1 MVPAHALETHT
12 PRVLA
17 LKGALLLVWATVS
30 FGACFF
36 ARDLQVMVLGWPLNY
51 WIGSQGAILAFL
63 GIVVV
68 YAWVMNR
75 IDSENTDR
83 DQGN

>member
-12 PRVLA
+12 PRILA
-17 LKGALLLVWATVS
+17 LKGALLFVWATVS
-30 FGACFF
+30 FGACYF
-36 ARDLQVMVLGWPLNY
+36 ARDLQVMVMGWPLNY